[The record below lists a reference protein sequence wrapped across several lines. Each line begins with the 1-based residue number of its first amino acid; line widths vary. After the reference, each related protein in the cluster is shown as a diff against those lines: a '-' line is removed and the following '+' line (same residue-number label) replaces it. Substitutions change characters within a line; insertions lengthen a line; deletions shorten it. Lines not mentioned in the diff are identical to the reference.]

1 MLGKEAHH
9 VEGSDLEDV
18 LFSPELMK
26 AVEKAGHGD
35 IDDAGVA
42 VTIEND
48 EGQVLPLEVV
58 LGNVRSTGRYFSYC
72 VSRETKVSM
81 MLVKPCTLSLKGSMH
96 YFRNSC
102 GMYISRLLGILVLC
116 LGFNLYSEAQA
127 QPVTDAMK
135 APQLVQVQFVDRVY
149 FREKTL
155 LEMMNHPMDAP
166 LQPQLLTETSK
177 LWK

>member
-1 MLGKEAHH
+1 MDLGGQIAYTNEPAARMLGKEAHH

-58 LGNVRSTGRYFSYC
+58 LGNVRDRQGD
-72 VSRETKVSM
+72 
-81 MLVKPCTLSLKGSMH
+81 
-96 YFRNSC
+96 
-102 GMYISRLLGILVLC
+102 ISRIVLVVK
-116 LGFNLYSEAQA
+116 Q
-127 QPVTDAMK
+127 K
-135 APQLVQVQFVDRVY
+135 
-149 FREKTL
+149 
-155 LEMMNHPMDAP
+155 
-166 LQPQLLTETSK
+166 
-177 LWK
+177 